1 MDVDIY
7 DNRHQ
12 QCHER
17 IEILGEILNII
28 ARTPSSDDDNGS
40 INRTKL
46 MYKSRL
52 PYAELREYL
61 SVLIRNGLVD
71 CIYNNKSNKD
81 DVSNYRITERGMDFL
96 ILYKRLD
103 RCISD

>member
-1 MDVDIY
+1 MNVDSY
-7 DNRHQ
+7 NDRHQ
-12 QCHER
+12 QYLGK
-17 IEILGEILNII
+17 IEILGEILDII
-28 ARTPSSDDDNGS
+28 ARTPSSDDDSS

-52 PYAELREYL
+52 QYAELREYL